1 MSGDPLN
8 FLTAGS
14 DGGGDDDGA
23 TGNDSSAIS
32 GADASL
38 MMSGGGG
45 GSSTGVDGDESAAT
59 SEGGF
64 VIGGE
69 EKKPLNKTT
78 LILFL
83 AVALGGGGLYLMHL
97 RAGPDAAMAAASNS
111 KEQQA
116 VTTFLNGGA
125 DNMKKMQS
133 LLQNTERVVQQFLAY
148 PSIKQ
153 VPLNSLQ
160 TNPFREKVSAGDPN
174 SLSEAEA
181 RRQRELA
188 KEQIKRELDNLS
200 LQSVMRGRV
209 NSCMI
214 SGKLVREGQTINGFL
229 VEKISASS
237 VIVSQGDFKFEL
249 KMER

>member
-14 DGGGDDDGA
+14 EPGGDDAGGA
-23 TGNDSSAIS
+23 ASTSNVSSE
-32 GADASL
+32 ADASML
-38 MMSGGGG
+38 LSGGGG
-45 GSSTGVDGDESAAT
+45 VGSAGEGDDANT

-64 VIGGE
+64 VIGGN

-97 RAGPDAAMAAASNS
+97 RAGPDPAVAAGNT

-116 VTTFLNGGA
+116 VSTFLKAGP
-125 DNMKKMQS
+125 DNMQKLQT
-133 LLQNTERVVQQFLAY
+133 LLRNTEQVVNQFLAY
-148 PSIKQ
+148 PSVKQ
-153 VPLNSLQ
+153 VPLNALV
-160 TNPFREKVSAGDPN
+160 TNPFREKAPAGNPTD
-174 SLSEAEA
+174 LSEAEA

-188 KEQIKRELDNLS
+188 KEQVKHELDNLS

-214 SGKLVREGQTINGFL
+214 SGKLVKEGQTINGFT
-229 VEKISASS
+229 VEKITASS
-237 VIVSQGDFKFEL
+237 VIVSQGEFKFEL